1 MLRLSPLNLLNNLN
15 CLSALFEHP
24 LGSIQDVYDK
34 YSKALN
40 VLNDFMFFE
49 KMNVS
54 VLILTKNEQQDLP
67 GCLKSVAWS
76 DDIVVYDSVS
86 TDSTQEIAA
95 EAGARIIV
103 RPFDNWASH
112 QNWGLRNITF
122 MHPWVFYIDA
132 DERLTCEAAKELQ
145 VIASHPDPRFV
156 AYRIRRRDFFQG
168 SQLRNVQT
176 SPWYIRFFRPEFLH
190 YERLVNPIA
199 LVDGLVGDLQHP
211 LDHYPFSKGLSHWI
225 ARHNSYS
232 SLEAQ
237 QIHQNRS
244 SQEPFSLR
252 AAFFERDFNRRRFH
266 QKELFYRLPA
276 RPLIKFLLLY
286 ILKRGFLDGRP
297 GFTYALLQ
305 SIYEFMIVLK
315 LQELEFNK

>member
-1 MLRLSPLNLLNNLN
+1 MALLASLPLVEMSN
-15 CLSALFEHP
+15 F
-24 LGSIQDVYDK
+24 SI
-34 YSKALN
+34 
-40 VLNDFMFFE
+40 
-49 KMNVS
+49 
-54 VLILTKNEQQDLP
+54 LILTKNEQLDLLA
-67 GCLKSVAWS
+67 CLNSVACS
-76 DDIVVYDSVS
+76 NDVVVYDSLS
-86 TDSTQEIAA
+86 TDRTKSLATA
-95 EAGARIIV
+95 AGARV
-103 RPFDNWASH
+103 VQRPGQDPGIAFGGDEAAH
-112 QNWGLRNITF
+112 RTWGIRQIEFKN
-122 MHPWVFYIDA
+122 PWLFVIDA
-132 DERLTCEAAKELQ
+132 DERLTCEAADELHA
-145 VIASHPDPRFV
+145 IASNPDPRFV

-168 SQLRNVQT
+168 SQLRHVQT
-176 SPWYIRFFRPEFLH
+176 SPWYIRFFRPEFVH
-190 YERLVNPIA
+190 YERLVNPITV
-199 LVDGLVGDLQHP
+199 VDGPVGDLQYP

-237 QIHQNRS
+237 QIYQNRS
-244 SQEPFSLR
+244 SHEPFSLP

-315 LQELEFNK
+315 VQELELNK